1 MSTPQISDY
10 RFGCITVDGESYT
23 KDLIISP
30 DAVLARWWRKKG
42 HSLAMTDL
50 SVALEAQPEVL
61 VVGQG
66 KFAQMKVPNETLTAL
81 EAEGIVVIAQP
92 TDEAC
97 KTYNRLRNKR
107 RVVAALHLTC

>member
-1 MSTPQISDY
+1 MSTPRISHY
-10 RFGCITVDGESYT
+10 KFGYIMVDDEPYT

-30 DAVLARWWRKKG
+30 GAVLARWWRNKG
-42 HSLAMTDL
+42 HSLAMADL
-50 SVALEAQPEVL
+50 SMALEAEPEVL
-61 VVGQG
+61 VIGQG
-66 KFAQMKVPNETLTAL
+66 KFAQMKVPDETLAAL

-97 KTYNRLRNKR
+97 KTYNHLRNKR